1 MSLSV
6 KNINKPSPLWF
17 RKLKRVTSLLSDT
30 AVVFLLAMGY
40 ADSSLPILISRVG
53 ISALMNT
60 IDVLISD
67 KLDDDNN

>member
-1 MSLSV
+1 MSVSI

-17 RKLKRVTSLLSDT
+17 RKLKRVTSLLSDAT
-30 AVVFLLAMGY
+30 VVCLLSLGY
-40 ADSSLPILISRVG
+40 ADSSLPILVCRVG

-67 KLDDDNN
+67 KIDE